1 MTEPVTPQPV
11 SGQEMEDKA
20 SGRAIAAMVIGICSV
35 VFGCCLFGIFGLGL
49 GIAGLILSVNERKA
63 IAAGQAS
70 EKGKVFALV
79 GLITSIVGLVFGVGG
94 LIAGIIGGVTW
105 ITSIL
110 GGAFTNLY

>member
-20 SGRAIAAMVIGICSV
+20 SGKAIAAMVLGICSV

-49 GIAGLILSVNERKA
+49 GIAGLILSLNERKA
-63 IAAGQAS
+63 IAAGSAS
-70 EKGKVFALV
+70 EKGKTFAMV
-79 GLITSIVGLVFGVGG
+79 GLITSIVGMVFGVGG
-94 LIAGIIGGVTW
+94 LIGGIIGGLTW
-105 ITSIL
+105 FTSMM

>member
-11 SGQEMEDKA
+11 SGQGMEDKA
-20 SGRAIAAMVIGICSV
+20 SGRAIAAMVLGICSV

-49 GIAGLILSVNERKA
+49 GIAGLILSLNERKA

-79 GLITSIVGLVFGVGG
+79 GLITSIVGIVFGVGG
-94 LIAGIIGGVTW
+94 LIGGIIGGLTW
-105 ITSIL
+105 FTTML
-110 GGAFTNLY
+110 GGAFTNMY

>member
-35 VFGCCLFGIFGLGL
+35 VFGCCLFGIFGIGL
-49 GIAGLILSVNERKA
+49 GIAGLILSLNERKA

-79 GLITSIVGLVFGVGG
+79 GLITSIVGMVFGIGG
-94 LIAGIIGGVTW
+94 LIGGIIGGLTW
-105 ITSIL
+105 FTTML
-110 GGAFTNLY
+110 GGTFANMY

>member
-1 MTEPVTPQPV
+1 
-11 SGQEMEDKA
+11 MEDKA

-49 GIAGLILSVNERKA
+49 GIAGLILSLNERKA

-79 GLITSIVGLVFGVGG
+79 GLITSIVGMVFGIGG
-94 LIAGIIGGVTW
+94 LIGGIIGGLTW
-105 ITSIL
+105 FTTML
-110 GGAFTNLY
+110 GGTFANMY